1 MCICSMAQWE
11 GLPTRNQSLVSSSH
25 VKGWHCFLLSKKL
38 IAYLVLVGSWNEFK
52 LAIKAAELNITYKEQ
67 TRGSS

>member
-1 MCICSMAQWE
+1 MAQWE
-11 GLPTRNQSLVSSSH
+11 GLLTRNQSLVSSSH
-25 VKGWHCFLLSKKL
+25 VKGLHCFPLSKKL
-38 IAYLVLVGSWNEFK
+38 IACLVLVGSWNEFK